1 VKKKSPPWPFII
13 AGVLF
18 VICVFALYKWNQQME
33 ADKAAALLAQQQ
45 AADAALAEAKAKQ
58 VTVTETPTNMRTVFY
73 ATQPIA
79 PGTRISPAFFESKQ
93 TPKDILPDA
102 FTDSNDVVGMFA
114 IRDIEKGDPLTP
126 RNVGK
131 SLPYMSQRI
140 SPGMRALSLQVF
152 NSELND
158 TGGFIVDGDKV
169 DLLFTV
175 ASPDNSIK
183 LNTQTVMQNVSVL
196 YVPGPQIKTDKT
208 SGITPAPPPGDPVAV
223 TFEVTPEQAQA
234 LIFLTNLKNGE
245 FSMILRARRDD
256 QEVKIKPF
264 VGTDY
269 DILNLGKVQ
278 KTVDRSVARVQEL
291 SEEIE
296 AKEKA
301 NAAAAANTNETTNPI
316 PPTQ

>member
-18 VICVFALYKWNQQME
+18 VICVFFLYQYNQKME
-33 ADKAAALLAQQQ
+33 ADKAAALAAQQ
-45 AADAALAEAKAKQ
+45 AAADQALAEAKAKQ
-58 VTVTETPTNMRTVFY
+58 VTVAETPTNMRTVFY
-73 ATQPIA
+73 ATQPIT

-140 SPGMRALSLQVF
+140 DPGMRAISLPVF
-152 NSELND
+152 NSQLND

-169 DLLFTV
+169 DLLFTLD
-175 ASPDNSIK
+175 SPDGTIK
-183 LNTQTVMQNVSVL
+183 ISTQTVMQNLSVL

-208 SGITPAPPPGDPVAV
+208 SGIVPAPPPGDPVAV
-223 TFEVTPEQAQA
+223 TFEVTPEEAEA
-234 LIFLTNLKNGE
+234 LVYLTNVKNGE
-245 FSMILRARRDD
+245 FSMILRSRRDD
-256 QEVKIKPF
+256 SEIKVKPF
-264 VGTDY
+264 AAADY
-269 DILNLGKVQ
+269 DLLNLSRVQ

-301 NAAAAANTNETTNPI
+301 NAAAPANTNETTNPI
-316 PPTQ
+316 PPTP